1 MGKENGKLENRKFE
15 IIQATVCDK
24 FIEFHNMSFRK
35 SFIMF
40 AFELHREKTNLWYD
54 QLFGKPTG
62 QRLEKDLNTEHL

>member
-15 IIQATVCDK
+15 IIQPTVCDK
-24 FIEFHNMSFRK
+24 FIEFHNMSFIK

-54 QLFGKPTG
+54 
-62 QRLEKDLNTEHL
+62 